1 MDFSISTSR
10 LSKTFVF
17 ISSFVS
23 CGVCSG
29 KSNFK
34 IYTRINQKKIKRSSK
49 KNITRKRFK
58 FWLIKN
64 IFIKL

>member
-34 IYTRINQKKIKRSSK
+34 IYTRIRRRSNVHQRKISQERDL
-49 KNITRKRFK
+49 NFG
-58 FWLIKN
+58 
-64 IFIKL
+64 